1 METRL
6 VIAYLL
12 IAVLAMATAI
22 LAVSLARKRRRHID
36 LMRGNHRRRHHHPG
50 TAK

>member
-12 IAVLAMATAI
+12 IALIIGSAVVLARHIAI
-22 LAVSLARKRRRHID
+22 KRRTHRR
-36 LMRGNHRRRHHHPG
+36 LMRGHGAHKRASARR
-50 TAK
+50 